1 MGLCPQ
7 ITPGAEGRSLL
18 EAVAV
23 VLIGFFTRQCQILA
37 ELVVTAAHVLHLGG
51 EQPPLE
57 DMLLRDVGHLL
68 LYF

>member
-1 MGLCPQ
+1 M
-7 ITPGAEGRSLL
+7 

-68 LYF
+68 LYFYEMTEQNCCDSTVTM